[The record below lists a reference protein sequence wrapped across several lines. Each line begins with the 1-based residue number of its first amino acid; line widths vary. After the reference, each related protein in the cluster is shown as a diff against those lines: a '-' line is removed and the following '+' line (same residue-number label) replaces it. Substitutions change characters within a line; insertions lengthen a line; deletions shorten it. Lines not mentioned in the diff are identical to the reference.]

1 MMHNRP
7 APRHGYIP
15 LEATTSGHA
24 AASDVNNLKDT
35 PWRSLTKALTYRIL
49 ASGAMFV
56 IFFILFRSYTSRTFN
71 ESIGDAT
78 IISVIDFVVK
88 LAIYYAHERVWTNI
102 KWGKYW
108 QKQFWKKRAWRRH
121 YRYSHKK

>member
-1 MMHNRP
+1 MHNRP
-7 APRHGYIP
+7 APRHSYI
-15 LEATTSGHA
+15 ARQSTTPGHA
-24 AASDVNNLKDT
+24 APSDVNNLKDT

-78 IISVIDFVVK
+78 IISVIDFVTK

-108 QKQFWKKRAWRRH
+108 QKHFWKTRAWRKH
-121 YRYSHKK
+121 YRRLHKR

>member
-1 MMHNRP
+1 MHIRP
-7 APRHGYIP
+7 APRHSYMP
-15 LEATTSGHA
+15 RQSTTTGHA
-24 AASDVNNLKDT
+24 APADVNNLKDT

-56 IFFILFRSYTSRTFN
+56 IFFILFRNYTSRTFN

-78 IISVIDFVVK
+78 IISVIDFVTK

-108 QKQFWKKRAWRRH
+108 QKHYWKTRAWRKH
-121 YRYSHKK
+121 YRRLHRK

>member
-1 MMHNRP
+1 MQIRQ
-7 APRHGYIP
+7 APRHGSVP
-15 LEATTSGHA
+15 GQSTTGSHA
-24 AASDVNNLKDT
+24 ADADINNLKDT

-71 ESIGDAT
+71 ESIGDAS
-78 IISVIDFVVK
+78 IISVIDFVTK
-88 LAIYYAHERVWTNI
+88 LAIYYAHERVWNNI

-108 QKQFWKKRAWRRH
+108 QKQFWKRRAWRRH
-121 YRYSHKK
+121 YRLLHQK